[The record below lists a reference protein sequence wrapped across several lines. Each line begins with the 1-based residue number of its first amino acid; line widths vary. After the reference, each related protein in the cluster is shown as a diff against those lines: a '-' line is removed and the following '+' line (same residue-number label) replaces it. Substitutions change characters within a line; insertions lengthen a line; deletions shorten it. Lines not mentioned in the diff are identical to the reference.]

1 VVRCSTNLALLLPL
15 AVLLEAA
22 LISPKDIRSVQ
33 PVSRDGPGSP
43 IQVADSLTD
52 ERVIDEGRHSN
63 TFL

>member
-1 VVRCSTNLALLLPL
+1 
-15 AVLLEAA
+15 VLLEAA

-52 ERVIDEGRHSN
+52 ERVIDEGRHGN